1 MHERFLLSSSTP
13 MSCLSFVKYMCTSN
27 ECSER
32 VHPTFFQEQS
42 YCGHSSDNV
51 AAATGT
57 SRLYRIQCRSSSVD
71 CIVHFRRKYLKGLL
85 SIPSDGPGA
94 RRPLGQSFRKSVG
107 PPQSPKR
114 HGTD

>member
-51 AAATGT
+51 GGCHWHKQAVPNTM
-57 SRLYRIQCRSSSVD
+57 RSSSVD
-71 CIVHFRRKYLKGLL
+71 CIVQVRRKYLKGLL
-85 SIPSDGPGA
+85 SIPSDGRGCQTPPG
-94 RRPLGQSFRKSVG
+94 SVV
-107 PPQSPKR
+107 P
-114 HGTD
+114 